1 MSLRSLPVRSTYTG
15 THLGKGSNIGKK
27 SHRVNEEI
35 RAQQVRVIAEDGT
48 QAGVMSLRDALDL
61 AYDKD
66 LDLIEVAPNADPP
79 VCRILDAGKFFYE
92 RAKKEREARR
102 SQKATEVKEIRLRP
116 KTGEHDIAYKLKDAR
131 RFLESGAKVKVRVR
145 FRGREVTH
153 ADLGV
158 ELLNRVAEHLS
169 DISTIEQHP
178 EREGRSLLMVLSPA
192 KK

>member
-1 MSLRSLPVRSTYTG
+1 
-15 THLGKGSNIGKK
+15 
-27 SHRVNEEI
+27 
-35 RAQQVRVIAEDGT
+35 
-48 QAGVMSLRDALDL
+48 MSLRDALDL
-61 AYDKD
+61 AYGKD

-102 SQKATEVKEIRLRP
+102 SQKATDVKEIRLRP

-131 RFLESGAKVKVRVR
+131 RFLEGGAKVKVRVR

-153 ADLGV
+153 SELGM
-158 ELLNRVAEHLS
+158 ELLKMVAEKLS
-169 DISTIEQHP
+169 DVSTIEQHP